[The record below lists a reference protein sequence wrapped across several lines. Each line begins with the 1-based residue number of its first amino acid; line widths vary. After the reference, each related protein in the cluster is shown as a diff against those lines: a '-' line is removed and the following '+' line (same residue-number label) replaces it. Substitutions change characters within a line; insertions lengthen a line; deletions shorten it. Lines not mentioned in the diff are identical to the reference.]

1 MTSPAPQWSVTSIT
15 PFTRFQPGI
24 GPQEGFNVNFMT
36 NQGQTGSVFVPTAQI
51 TDKVFVANQVQIMT
65 DSLHAIL
72 NLTPG
77 K

>member
-1 MTSPAPQWSVTSIT
+1 MTSPAPQWSVQSIT

-36 NQGQTGSVFVPTAQI
+36 TAGQPGTVFVPTAQI
-51 TDKVFVANQVQIMT
+51 TDKAFVAGQVQAMA
-65 DSLHAIL
+65 DALHGIL
-72 NLTPG
+72 NLASG

>member
-1 MTSPAPQWSVTSIT
+1 MASTTPQWTVTSIV

-36 NQGQTGSVFVPTAQI
+36 NQGQPGSVFIPTAQI
-51 TDKVFVANQVQIMT
+51 TDQAFVANQVQSMA

-72 NLTPG
+72 NMSPG

>member
-1 MTSPAPQWSVTSIT
+1 MAGQSAQWSVQSIT

-36 NQGQTGSVFVPTAQI
+36 TNGQPGSVFVPTAQI
-51 TDKVFVANQVQIMT
+51 TDQAFVAAQVQSMA
-65 DSLHAIL
+65 DSLHTIL
-72 NLTPG
+72 NLSSG

>member
-1 MTSPAPQWSVTSIT
+1 MTTPAPQWQVQSIT
-15 PFTRFQPGI
+15 PFTRFQPGV

-36 NQGQTGSVFVPTAQI
+36 IQGQTGSVFIPTAQI
-51 TDKVFVANQVQIMT
+51 TDKVFVASQLQSMV
-65 DSLHAIL
+65 DSLHGIL